1 MMVTYDHFSNSFVIV
16 KTFEQLGISKQI
28 VKPW

>member
-28 VKPW
+28 IKPW